1 MNLNM
6 NDDNLVTIA
15 QLETFTAASGGLTFS
30 AHSRKQKYAWIE
42 KILQRFWY
50 TSSKKKNCSVI
61 KLFVMKM
68 TGYSD
73 SQMTRLIGKM
83 RTTRRIAVP
92 DAPTRNSF
100 PTRYTTDDVAR
111 LAETD
116 NAHSRLAGAATREI
130 FRREFILFGNTDYVR
145 LKDISIAHIYNLRGR
160 RQYLTAATTFK
171 KTNPTPTP
179 IGERRKPFPNGKPGY
194 IRVDSVHQGDFEG
207 AKGVYHINL
216 VDEVTQWQLM
226 GSVEGISE
234 AFLAPLLEELLQSFP
249 FVVIEFHSD
258 NGSEY
263 INKVVAALLKKMMIE
278 QTKSRSRRSNDNAL
292 VEGKNGSVI
301 RKHMGYIHIP
311 GRFAPL
317 INEFYK
323 THFNTYVNYHRP
335 SGYATTTVDGRGKEK
350 KKYDVYETPY
360 EHFKKIPGATE
371 YLREGLTFD
380 DLDKIALE
388 KSDNECAKM
397 MQKAKIELFKSFRK
411 LST

>member
-1 MNLNM
+1 M

-15 QLETFTAASGGLTFS
+15 QLETFTAASGGITFS
-30 AHSRKQKYAWIE
+30 AHSRKQRYAWIE

-50 TSSKKKNCSVI
+50 TSSRKKNCSVI
-61 KLFVMKM
+61 KAFVMKM

-73 SQMTRLIGKM
+73 AQITRLIRKM

-92 DAPTRNSF
+92 DAPARNSF

-116 NAHSRLAGAATREI
+116 NAHSRLAGAATRKI
-130 FRREFILFGNTDYVR
+130 FRREYELFGKEDYIR
-145 LKDISIAHIYNLRGR
+145 LKDISIAHLYNLRGR
-160 RQYLTAATTFK
+160 RQYLSASTTFK

-194 IRVDSVHQGDFEG
+194 IRVDSVHQGDQDG

-216 VDEVTQWQLM
+216 VDEVAQWELV

-234 AFLAPLLEELLQSFP
+234 AFLAPLLEELLRSFP
-249 FVVIEFHSD
+249 FTIIEFHSD

-263 INKVVAALLKKMMIE
+263 INQVVAALLKKMLIN

-292 VEGKNGSVI
+292 VEGKNGSII

-311 GRFAPL
+311 GRYAPT
-317 INEFYK
+317 INKFYK
-323 THFNTYVNYHRP
+323 DHLNIYINYHRP
-335 SGYATTTVDGRGKEK
+335 CGYATTTVDGRGKKK
-350 KKYDVYETPY
+350 KKYDIYETPY
-360 EHFKKIPGATE
+360 EHFKKLPNAAS
-371 YLREGLTFD
+371 YLREGITFE
-380 DLDKIALE
+380 DLDKIALAM
-388 KSDNECAKM
+388 SDNECAKM

-411 LST
+411 SMA